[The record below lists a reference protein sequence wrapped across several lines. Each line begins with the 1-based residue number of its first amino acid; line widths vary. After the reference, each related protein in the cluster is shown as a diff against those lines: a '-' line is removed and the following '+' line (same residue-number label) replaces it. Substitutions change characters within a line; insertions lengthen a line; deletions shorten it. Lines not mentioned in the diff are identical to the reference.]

1 VVFNFDLKAEKTFE
15 ISNIKLSAFLYIFNL
30 LDTRNEYGVYGSTGR
45 ADSDLNTKFAGDVV
59 GLHTIDDY
67 IRNPSMYSAPRQIR
81 LGLAF
86 GI

>member
-1 VVFNFDLKAEKTFE
+1 M
-15 ISNIKLSAFLYIFNL
+15 ISNVRLMAFLYIFNL
-30 LDTRNEYGVYGSTGR
+30 LDNRNEYGVYGSTGR

-81 LGLAF
+81 IGLGF
-86 GI
+86 GL